1 MIISFIHTRAHVI
14 IPVINSNTLSGMEFC
29 FLRGPSAL
37 LLLLFLRRVRYQAAY
52 CYERNLDWKKRA
64 EYHWRSFYE
73 TSNRFEEEDT
83 RNRGRDDVDAEDGD
97 ESGREK
103 IGV

>member
-1 MIISFIHTRAHVI
+1 MIISFIHTRAHV

-52 CYERNLDWKKRA
+52 CYERNLDWKRA

-83 RNRGRDDVDAEDGD
+83 RNRGRDDDEAGD